1 MHGFVVYVKEVLPFA
16 WDIFLK
22 KGGFL
27 HMVLTG
33 FTSFSNLLL
42 FPLLIIFSSAII
54 VLIGMVFVIDAL
66 RDAPLE
72 DIFKPSASAAAS

>member
-1 MHGFVVYVKEVLPFA
+1 
-16 WDIFLK
+16 
-22 KGGFL
+22 
-27 HMVLTG
+27 MVLTG

-54 VLIGMVFVIDAL
+54 VLIGMVFVINAL

>member
-1 MHGFVVYVKEVLPFA
+1 M
-16 WDIFLK
+16 I
-22 KGGFL
+22 
-27 HMVLTG
+27 LTG

-54 VLIGMVFVIDAL
+54 VLIGMVFVINAL